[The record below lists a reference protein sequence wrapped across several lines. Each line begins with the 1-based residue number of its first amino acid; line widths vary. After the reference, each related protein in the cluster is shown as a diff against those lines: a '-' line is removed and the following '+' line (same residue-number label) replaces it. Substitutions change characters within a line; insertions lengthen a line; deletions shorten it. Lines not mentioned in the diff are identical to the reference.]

1 MGRGWQEE
9 AECSIRWREEISS
22 QLMQVMDAQ
31 WPSFPVSGD
40 GGGRWKRKWKAGRQ
54 RTCIIR
60 PDSLLLPIPPRLQIH
75 LSPTN
80 QSAAANPLP
89 IPSSFPDHGRRMLLD
104 AAGCRWTPLE
114 EDGNFICM
122 MFEVAVREKE
132 RKTDRQTEGWR

>member
-1 MGRGWQEE
+1 MMDAITFVTMRIDPVSVPIGCSEVGGEWVGRGWQEE

-60 PDSLLLPIPPRLQIH
+60 PDSLLLPIPPRLQI
-75 LSPTN
+75 
-80 QSAAANPLP
+80 
-89 IPSSFPDHGRRMLLD
+89 
-104 AAGCRWTPLE
+104 
-114 EDGNFICM
+114 
-122 MFEVAVREKE
+122 
-132 RKTDRQTEGWR
+132 